1 MAKMMSYQHS
11 RPSHPGP
18 VWVGRFGAH
27 LMVVM
32 PSVNLTRAVHSAV
45 AAWPY
50 AAHLEPEHAAEMLLR
65 RMAFAASMRLR

>member
-1 MAKMMSYQHS
+1 MMSYQHNM
-11 RPSHPGP
+11 PSHPGP

-27 LMVVM
+27 LMVVL

-50 AAHLEPEHAAEMLLR
+50 AAHLEPEDAAEIMLQ
-65 RMAFAASMRLR
+65 RMALAAATRMR

>member
-1 MAKMMSYQHS
+1 MARMMSYQHS

-50 AAHLEPEHAAEMLLR
+50 AAHLEPEDAAEILLR
-65 RMAFAASMRLR
+65 RMAYAAATRLR